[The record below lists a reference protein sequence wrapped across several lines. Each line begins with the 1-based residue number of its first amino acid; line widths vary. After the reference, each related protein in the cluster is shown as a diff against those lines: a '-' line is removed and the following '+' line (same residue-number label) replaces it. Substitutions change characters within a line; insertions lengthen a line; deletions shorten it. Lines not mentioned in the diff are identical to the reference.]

1 MDDSPYISITLDEYI
16 HLSQTRKLLEVLRD
30 LGLDEWEKWP
40 EAVDIFLE
48 EEGEDP
54 DNL

>member
-1 MDDSPYISITLDEYI
+1 MDEEPYISIALDEYI
-16 HLSQTRKLLEVLRD
+16 QLRHIQKLLEVFRE
-30 LGLDEWEKWP
+30 LGIEEWDKYS